1 VSEEKNIGLFG
12 GTFNPPHIGH
22 LRLAMAAKKEFRL
35 QKVFFIPSYL
45 PPHKEPRNV
54 LDASHRADMV
64 KLLIE
69 EDQDFV
75 FSDYEIA
82 QKTIS
87 YSIDTIKYFKNE
99 FPDKKIFFLIGTD
112 AFYLIDMWK
121 DHEQILKLV
130 DFIIFPREYYTK
142 EMIVKKYGNMANVI
156 YWAHTDLIHI
166 SSSNL
171 RVKIRNGEGCTA
183 ELGEK
188 VCKYIKENSLYR

>member
-1 VSEEKNIGLFG
+1 VSEGKDIGLFG

-22 LRLAMAAKKEFRL
+22 FRLAKAAKKEFGL
-35 QKVFFIPSYL
+35 QKIFFIPSYL

-54 LDASHRADMV
+54 LDANHRADMV

-69 EDQDFV
+69 QDQDLI
-75 FSDYEIA
+75 FSDFEIS

-87 YSIDTIKYFKNE
+87 YSIDTIKYFKSE

-121 DHEQILKLV
+121 DHEQILKMV

-142 EMIVKKYGNMANVI
+142 EMIVKKYGNMSNVI
-156 YWAHTDLIHI
+156 YWAHTELIHI

-171 RVKIRNGEGCTA
+171 RVKIKNGETCVA
-183 ELGEK
+183 ELGDK
-188 VCKYIKENSLYR
+188 VSEYIKENRLYR